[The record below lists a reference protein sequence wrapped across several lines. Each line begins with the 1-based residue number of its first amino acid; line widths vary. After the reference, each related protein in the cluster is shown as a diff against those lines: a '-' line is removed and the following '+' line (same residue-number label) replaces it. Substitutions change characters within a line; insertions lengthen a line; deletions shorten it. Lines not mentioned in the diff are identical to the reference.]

1 LALFPQGFSPGLKE
15 ENIRGLLSISCSLA
29 LFSQGFGPGKKE
41 EKIRDLLSVNCS
53 IAVIGDQQRTSRYE
67 IWRERR
73 MVAD

>member
-1 LALFPQGFSPGLKE
+1 VRRQTPTHPA
-15 ENIRGLLSISCSLA
+15 
-29 LFSQGFGPGKKE
+29 SQGFGPGKKE

-73 MVAD
+73 LVAD